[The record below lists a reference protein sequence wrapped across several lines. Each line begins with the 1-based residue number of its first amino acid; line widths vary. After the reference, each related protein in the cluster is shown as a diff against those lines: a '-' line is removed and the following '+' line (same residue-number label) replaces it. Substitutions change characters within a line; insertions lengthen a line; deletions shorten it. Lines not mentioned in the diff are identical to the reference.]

1 MRTVKEIIG
10 LLNELDPDDKV
21 WCIWVDKNELI
32 DIIDNTEYTDNDGNS
47 IEVKKELINND
58 FLDDVMGSV
67 DNADYIWERFNEEL
81 TDETRNK
88 YENLLA
94 KVDEAKEDTEL
105 WDKE

>member
-67 DNADYIWERFNEEL
+67 DNADYLWERFNEEL